1 MKNLVLALI
10 FIGAFGMGL
19 GCIPIMLFGVVG
31 FVIAF
36 AKYDDIDWGVEYE
49 DY

>member
-19 GCIPIMLFGVVG
+19 GCIPIMLFGLLG
-31 FVIAF
+31 FIIAF
-36 AKYDDIDWGVEYE
+36 TKYDDIDWGE
-49 DY
+49 DENDD

>member
-1 MKNLVLALI
+1 MRNLVLALI

-31 FVIAF
+31 FIIAF
-36 AKYDDIDWGVEYE
+36 AKYDDIDWGVE
-49 DY
+49 DDD